1 MARTMLHNKDVAK
14 NLQGETVN
22 TAGHMINEVY
32 FRPGT
37 KKTLYELWKGR
48 KPSVKYF
55 RIFRSTCFIIKD
67 RENVGK
73 FDS

>member
-1 MARTMLHNKDVAK
+1 MLHNNDMAR
-14 NLQGETVN
+14 NLWEEVVN
-22 TAGHMINEVY
+22 TACHTVNRAY

-37 KKTLYELWKGR
+37 KKTLYELWKER
-48 KPSVKYF
+48 KLNVKYF
-55 RIFRSTCFIIKD
+55 KIFGSTCFILKD